1 MVAFLLQDKGPQ
13 IIFKNVSLHMVNKK
27 GINQMQHYSTNEKFT
42 KLCLYGNSTD
52 EKFTKLCLY
61 GNSTD
66 EKFTKLCLYGKK
78 VLYLATHDLPV
89 SFKPVIHVER

>member
-1 MVAFLLQDKGPQ
+1 MVAFLLQDKGLQ

-27 GINQMQHYSTNEKFT
+27 GINQMQHY
-42 KLCLYGNSTD
+42 
-52 EKFTKLCLY
+52 
-61 GNSTD
+61 STD